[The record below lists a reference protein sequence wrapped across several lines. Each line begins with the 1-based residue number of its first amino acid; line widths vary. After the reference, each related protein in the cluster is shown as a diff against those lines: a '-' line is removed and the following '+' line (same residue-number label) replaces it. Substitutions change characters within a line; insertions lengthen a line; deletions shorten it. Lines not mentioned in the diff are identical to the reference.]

1 MALENSEMVVESMI
15 RSCFYPFFRTIA
27 SAVRG
32 KECPYWQHI
41 GRDILLRRTSL
52 TVWHLHPTEGCYAWG
67 TPVYTYM
74 VQFANL
80 RCHRC
85 LYLTQRVESLD
96 HGVEHRKQMSI
107 AVKALYI
114 LLSAM
119 FAAYFQQF
127 LSRLSDFIS

>member
-1 MALENSEMVVESMI
+1 MI
-15 RSCFYPFFRTIA
+15 PKLLYPFFRTIA

-32 KECPYWQHI
+32 KNVAYWQHI

-52 TVWHLHPTEGCYAWG
+52 TVWHLHPTGCYVWKH
-67 TPVYTYM
+67 TVYTYM

-96 HGVEHRKQMSI
+96 HGVGI
-107 AVKALYI
+107 V
-114 LLSAM
+114 
-119 FAAYFQQF
+119 
-127 LSRLSDFIS
+127 SR

>member
-1 MALENSEMVVESMI
+1 
-15 RSCFYPFFRTIA
+15 
-27 SAVRG
+27 
-32 KECPYWQHI
+32 
-41 GRDILLRRTSL
+41 
-52 TVWHLHPTEGCYAWG
+52 
-67 TPVYTYM
+67 M

-119 FAAYFQQF
+119 FAAYFNN
-127 LSRLSDFIS
+127 FITIE